1 MENISNDINDSNSFE
16 KIDENSNSQEES
28 SIYSDACSNSIEINL
43 LYKNKNMRKSKSFD
57 KEYNNIYE
65 NNIILNKKVNQNTN
79 NLSRNLINKDNLKDD
94 NNIKMQSKNINNNY
108 FYLYENNSNSN
119 SLISNNDISNNIRR
133 GSGASINSTKSSL
146 LSKINLK
153 NLSKIK
159 IDIPNKGYL
168 NNRYIINNNKQLLT
182 PIEEKDKGTY
192 NYTPSILSCENKN
205 KNIDKNEFNFMRQ
218 TLDPKIKKF
227 LFTPKNNKNAQIN
240 EIKEIK
246 NDKESENRSNIEN
259 KYIKNKIF
267 DFKKHKKYIYDSDNE
282 ENENLNIDDI
292 IVNNFNFKTLS
303 KEKYRNKSDNKFRT
317 SSSFHLGGNEFSNNP
332 NNYSFIF
339 RKTPSINS
347 TLNVKR
353 ALKFDKLSEI
363 DLNNIKYNEIDL
375 NYLKSKLR
383 TIPIKVNK
391 IPNIKNRY
399 IKTLLEVQ
407 NFFIEDSAIWIIKI
421 SHNYEYLATGSKN
434 GSIKIFPLLGYN
446 NEEIELIYNKKNFIE
461 YLKLIPEKPFLELK
475 KHTKDIIDLSWS
487 PFNYD
492 LLLSASLDH
501 YVILWDIS
509 KKENNIIKKF
519 DHNEI
524 ITCISFSPTNPNIFI
539 SGCFDRFIRI
549 FTIEDSIIYK
559 NKIEE
564 NNNENEYNNSN
575 SNIIFKKRKS
585 NILNDSIST
594 IIVNNNIKNINNK
607 INNNSDNSDNNLP
620 NYFNIDQI
628 ITSVAFFPEGDKVAI
643 GTHNGKILV
652 YAIFPKISYLY
663 NFICRNRLGKYSSG
677 KKITSIEFTDRNKAL
692 ITTSDSRIRYIS
704 MRDGKIIKKYKGHVN
719 LNSMIR
725 CSSDLCNDVLIS
737 GSENNFCYIW
747 SLNNKENKE
756 IKNYRYEYFKPFAV
770 ENIYCSIIVPEFCYT
785 NYIKKI
791 YKYTTKINILSII
804 INATDNGRLEV
815 LLNVDEN

>member
-1 MENISNDINDSNSFE
+1 MDNNLNDINDSFE
-16 KIDENSNSQEES
+16 KNTDENSNS

-57 KEYNNIYE
+57 KEYKNIYE
-65 NNIILNKKVNQNTN
+65 NQNILNKKENQNYNLKN
-79 NLSRNLINKDNLKDD
+79 NFINKDNIADDKDN
-94 NNIKMQSKNINNNY
+94 NNIKIQSKNVNNNY
-108 FYLYENNSNSN
+108 FYRYENSSNSN
-119 SLISNNDISNNIRR
+119 SLISNTDISNNIRR
-133 GSGASINSTKSSL
+133 GSGVSTNSTKSSL
-146 LSKINLK
+146 MSKINLK
-153 NLSKIK
+153 NLTKIK
-159 IDIPNKGYL
+159 IDIPTKGHL
-168 NNRYIINNNKQLLT
+168 NNRYIINNNKQILT

-192 NYTPSILSCENKN
+192 NYTPSLLSCENK
-205 KNIDKNEFNFMRQ
+205 KKDTNIDKNEFNFMRQ
-218 TLDPKIKKF
+218 TLDPKIKKL
-227 LFTPKNNKNAQIN
+227 LFTPKDNKNIEIN

-246 NDKESENRSNIEN
+246 NDKESENSSNYEN
-259 KYIKNKIF
+259 KYIKSKIF

-292 IVNNFNFKTLS
+292 IINNFNFKTIS

-317 SSSFHLGGNEFSNNP
+317 SSSFHLGVNEFSNNP

-347 TLNVKR
+347 TLNVKK

-383 TIPIKVNK
+383 TIPIKVHK

-407 NFFIEDSAIWIIKI
+407 NFFIEDSAIWVIKV

-434 GSIKIFPLLGYN
+434 GSIKIFALLGYN
-446 NEEIELIYNKKNFIE
+446 NEEIELIYNKKNFID
-461 YLKLIPEKPFLELK
+461 YLKLISEKPILELN

-524 ITCISFSPTNPNIFI
+524 ITCISFSPTNPNTFI

-549 FTIEDSIIYK
+549 FTIDDSIIYK
-559 NKIEE
+559 NKEDE
-564 NNNENEYNNSN
+564 NNIENEFSN
-575 SNIIFKKRKS
+575 SNILFKKRKS

-594 IIVNNNIKNINNK
+594 IVVNNNIKNINNK
-607 INNNSDNSDNNLP
+607 KNNNNDNSNNNLP

-628 ITSVAFFPEGDKVAI
+628 ITSVAFFPEGDKIAI

-663 NFICRNRLGKYSSG
+663 NFVCRNRLGKYSSG

-704 MRDGKIIKKYKGHVN
+704 MSDGKIVKKYKGHVN

-725 CSSDLCNDVLIS
+725 CSTDLCNDVLIS
-737 GSENNFCYIW
+737 GSENNFCFIW
-747 SLNNKENKE
+747 SLNNKEYKE
-756 IKNYRYEYFKPFAV
+756 IKNYRYEYFKPFAR